1 MHKSRSGIDTSHLA
15 CYHSFTI
22 VPQTETQNAGKEMV
36 NMKRLIAL
44 LLAAALAFSLVACGG
59 GGESEQR
66 DAILTITKSDG
77 TEETITSEELM
88 DIHDENEI
96 NYNNNYMG
104 CTAIVEGYVT
114 EVEQGREEIFNNIWA
129 DTVEITLES
138 DSTITGITFFLVLED
153 NSYENIDFSTITT
166 GTKIRVTGD
175 IGEYHVDLKL
185 DNARDF
191 EILTED

>member
-1 MHKSRSGIDTSHLA
+1 
-15 CYHSFTI
+15 
-22 VPQTETQNAGKEMV
+22 
-36 NMKRLIAL
+36 MKRLIAL
-44 LLAAALAFSLVACGG
+44 LLAAVLVLSLAACGG
-59 GGESEQR
+59 EESEQR

-104 CTAIVEGYVT
+104 CEAIVEGYVT
-114 EVEQGREEIFNNIWA
+114 EVEQGRREIFTNIWA

-153 NSYENIDFSTITT
+153 NSYEDIDFSTIMT
-166 GTKIRVTGD
+166 GTKIRVTGY
-175 IGEYHVDLKL
+175 IGECHVDIQL
-185 DNARDF
+185 DNAHNF